1 MMRRSAGGVP
11 TWLFLMGH
19 AAGQVLPY
27 NHTRILSAP
36 DSWAAHIF
44 GPSPKSIGHMRLQ
57 YLDPIKTINSST
69 SPFTTLYDDLTF
81 LGDTEHTPYTAVI
94 DAAGNITIISGNCT
108 KGAEGIKIYQL
119 APQSD
124 AEAGNVTWTQYGTSD
139 ESDGGT
145 TLGANYLA
153 GAISFSG
160 ASTGDGSAEIFSFGG
175 MCPYGNATEG
185 TWTSNAT
192 YSNTMMSLTSQS
204 EGASSAQGYQVQS
217 TPSRGP
223 PIAEA
228 GFTITGLTTTS
239 SSTANGEA
247 KTQQQDFVL
256 LGGHTQAAFINTSQV
271 ALFSLPQQ
279 SWTFLPVEQPA
290 GGDDQQVEPRSGHT
304 AVLSEDGDSVI
315 VFGGWVGDVNTPA
328 QPQLAVLQ
336 IGAGY
341 GGEGDWTWTVPKQN
355 GTGLAAGA
363 GMFGHGATLL
373 PGGVMMIVGGYQV
386 PAPATPLVR
395 RDLQQLPDQI
405 LLYNITSSTW
415 LDSYSPPYGASQ
427 TAPEEP
433 HGPLSTT
440 SQKAGLGVGL
450 ALALIL
456 LIGLIVFYFWYFRYL
471 KRKREERTRA
481 LLESSSDGSFNQP
494 FLEKGDIDERGGEPS
509 AMHDYW
515 QDSENRPLSEDQCQM
530 QLSGAATGLFTNIP
544 SPTRGLRKN
553 VASRNYQYQPAPRYD
568 EKRISRG
575 SGNIHVI
582 PEHEDED
589 SIERIPTIGDDISLS
604 EAQRQLKEVEMILS
618 NSARTSRDPFRDPDP
633 NPLGSHPV
641 SPEDGIA
648 IRRVPVHAGRI
659 ETSPTRLQG
668 SVSVRPQ
675 SWSHSLATFDAHA
688 REAGGRVSPS
698 KTDERTS
705 STLSER
711 SQHSTTSG
719 GSITRT
725 MSTRTGALLA
735 AAAAA
740 ASGRLVNNPSPESHS
755 PVDDRTSSLSTGGR
769 KSPFAA
775 LSLARPRSSTIESV
789 DGGAPNSAST
799 DGESFKTARTNIAT
813 LRTEGE
819 ALLGGPPRRDP
830 DDPYQRTLAAHPTTR
845 ARTTVLSNE
854 TYLPSF
860 PNRKRQG
867 IMGSL
872 RRAIGATLTGDRSFS
887 FTSSSNREPYTDE
900 RSSSSSP
907 TKDRQSTSGAP
918 RRAVSDGGALLRQK
932 RGQKDWEG
940 NTLFPPYRDD
950 PDPGDWGEP
959 RSSVDKHQAEEDWD
973 VEGAVTKRDVQVM
986 FTIPKT
992 RLRVVNDD
1000 MDRAS
1005 LRSASDSILS
1015 RSGSVR
1021 TVRKEGSVQYLRST
1035 GEMERAVLGST
1046 AEEEGEVGE
1055 GAGFGKGKEKMV

>member
-1 MMRRSAGGVP
+1 MARTSGPCCWSGAAVQSHEDIVTTRQLGG
-11 TWLFLMGH
+11 THL
-19 AAGQVLPY
+19 
-27 NHTRILSAP
+27 
-36 DSWAAHIF
+36 WAITE
-44 GPSPKSIGHMRLQ
+44 
-57 YLDPIKTINSST
+57 YLDPIKTIDTST

-81 LGDTEHTPYTAVI
+81 LGDSEHTPYTAVI

-108 KGAEGIKIYQL
+108 EGAEGIRMYQL

-124 AEAGNVTWTQYGTSD
+124 TEAGNVTWTQYGTSD
-139 ESDGGT
+139 GSDAGT
-145 TLGANYLA
+145 SLGANYLG
-153 GAISFSG
+153 GAISFPSTATGGGG
-160 ASTGDGSAEIFSFGG
+160 ADIFSFGG
-175 MCPYGNATEG
+175 MCPYENATYG

-192 YSNTMMSLTSQS
+192 YSNAMMSLTPRSQD
-204 EGASSAQGYQVQS
+204 ASSALGYEIQS

-239 SSTANGEA
+239 SSTANGES

-256 LGGHTQAAFINTSQV
+256 VGGHTQAAFINMSQV

-279 SWTFLPVEQPA
+279 SWTFLSVDQPV
-290 GGDDQQVEPRSGHT
+290 GGNDQQVEPRSGHT

-341 GGEGDWTWTVPKQN
+341 GGEGDWTWTVPEQN
-355 GTGLAAGA
+355 GSGLATGA
-363 GMFGHGATLL
+363 GIFGHGATLL

-386 PAPATPLVR
+386 PTPTSRLVR
-395 RDLQQLPDQI
+395 RNLQQTPDQI

-415 LDSYSPPYGASQ
+415 ISSYSPPYGASQ
-427 TAPEEP
+427 SAQGGP

-450 ALALIL
+450 ALAFVL
-456 LIGLIVFYFWYFRYL
+456 LVGLVVFYFWYSRYL

-494 FLEKGDIDERGGEPS
+494 FLEKGDIDGRRGEPS

-515 QDSENRPLSEDQCQM
+515 QDSENRLLSEEQYQM
-530 QLSGAATGLFTNIP
+530 QLSGSATGLFTNNP

-568 EKRISRG
+568 ENRISRG

-589 SIERIPTIGDDISLS
+589 VIERIPTIGNDISLS
-604 EAQRQLKEVEMILS
+604 EAQRQLKEVERILS
-618 NSARTSRDPFRDPDP
+618 KSSRKSRDPFRDPEP

-675 SWSHSLATFDAHA
+675 SWSHSLATFDTHA

-725 MSTRTGALLA
+725 ISTRTGVLLA

-740 ASGRLVNNPSPESHS
+740 ASGRMVNNSSPESGS
-755 PVDDRTSSLSTGGR
+755 PIDDRTSSLSTGGR

-775 LSLARPRSSTIESV
+775 LSRPRSSTIESV

-799 DGESFKTARTNIAT
+799 DDESFKTARTNIAT

-819 ALLGGPPRRDP
+819 ALLGGRPRLDP
-830 DDPYQRTLAAHPTTR
+830 DDPYQRALAAHPTTR
-845 ARTTVLSNE
+845 ARTTMLSND

-940 NTLFPPYRDD
+940 NTTFPPYRDD

-986 FTIPKT
+986 FTVPKT

-1005 LRSASDSILS
+1005 LRSASDSNLS

-1021 TVRKEGSVQYLRST
+1021 TVRKEGSMQLLRGL
-1035 GEMERAVLGST
+1035 GEQERAALGSM
-1046 AEEEGEVGE
+1046 AEEEGEIVE
-1055 GAGFGKGKEKMV
+1055 GAGVGKGEEKVV